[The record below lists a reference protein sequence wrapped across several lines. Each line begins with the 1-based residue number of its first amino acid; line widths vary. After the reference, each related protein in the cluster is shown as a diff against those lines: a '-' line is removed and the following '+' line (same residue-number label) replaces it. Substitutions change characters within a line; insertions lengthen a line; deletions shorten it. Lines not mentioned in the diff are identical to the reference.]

1 MDFWLESAKP
11 WNEICLYVDSGYGQG
26 EPSANKCDDSNN
38 MISNEGICVDARMIA
53 DPTQLENDRGD
64 GVVPL
69 GPGEYRGPGCKHD
82 GGPLWIS
89 IPLVDDPVVAEKPE
103 IVPSSFFFTNPVP
116 NTFFQRAGGYSMTIW
131 SRIFQ
136 RAPKKPVISRKKPRI
151 TSYNNP
157 ERYEYSNRYESVGR
171 DLFSNSGR
179 GYDTSNNNGNNNG
192 NNNALN
198 SQNSYYPRIGHRS
211 YWSQTE
217 SIAHEDEELIECLR
231 IFICETEG
239 SGDFVCIGTDG
250 EPATNGSAGCGNNNP
265 TII

>member
-1 MDFWLESAKP
+1 
-11 WNEICLYVDSGYGQG
+11 
-26 EPSANKCDDSNN
+26 
-38 MISNEGICVDARMIA
+38 
-53 DPTQLENDRGD
+53 
-64 GVVPL
+64 
-69 GPGEYRGPGCKHD
+69 
-82 GGPLWIS
+82 
-89 IPLVDDPVVAEKPE
+89 
-103 IVPSSFFFTNPVP
+103 
-116 NTFFQRAGGYSMTIW
+116 MTIW

-171 DLFSNSGR
+171 DLFSNSDR
-179 GYDTSNNNGNNNG
+179 GYNTSNNNGNNNG
-192 NNNALN
+192 NNNTLN

-239 SGDFVCIGTDG
+239 SGDFICIGTDG
-250 EPATNGSAGCGNNNP
+250 
-265 TII
+265 